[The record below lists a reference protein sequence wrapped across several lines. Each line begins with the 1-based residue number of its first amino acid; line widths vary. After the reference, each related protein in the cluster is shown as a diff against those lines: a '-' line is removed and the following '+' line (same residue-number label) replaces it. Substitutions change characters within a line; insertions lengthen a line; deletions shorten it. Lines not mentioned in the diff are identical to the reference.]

1 MDPSFSTQRW
11 LGLITGLSGVAIG
24 WYTLLLMTNPQGV
37 YLPTNKQLVGLLFAV
52 LIGILA
58 WVKKCFVI
66 LPH

>member
-11 LGLITGLSGVAIG
+11 IGLVTGLLGVTIG
-24 WYTLLLMTNPQGV
+24 WYTLLLMTNPQGI
-37 YLPTNKQLVGLLFAV
+37 YLPTRKQLIGLLFAA